1 LDALIPKYHS
11 LIAFISQLT
20 NDILSI
26 PISLKKQQLN
36 SGAVDHTVP
45 CKMDEPGFLSPSDH
59 VLLVIGML
67 FTAEFFVYEVTSTK
81 HPRDISKK
89 LLIIL
94 VASHF
99 KGFGV
104 LFLLLWVSIYV

>member
-36 SGAVDHTVP
+36 SGAVDHTTSSVNLAFFP
-45 CKMDEPGFLSPSDH
+45 HLIMCYWSLACCSLPSSLFMRSP
-59 VLLVIGML
+59 
-67 FTAEFFVYEVTSTK
+67 TK